1 MRERLTKRI
10 QELSD
15 EATKLVKERE
25 RLGSMIGE
33 IEVRLHQI
41 TGAII
46 DLDKLLQ
53 DVTADSERSHKD
65 PEGSKTPN
73 P

>member
-1 MRERLTKRI
+1 MKDRLTKRI

-15 EATKLVKERE
+15 EATRLVQERE
-25 RLGSMIGE
+25 RLVAMIGDM
-33 IEVRLHQI
+33 EVRLHQI
-41 TGAII
+41 AGSMSE
-46 DLDKLLQ
+46 LDKLLQ